1 MSSLFSQAQKTLWIL
16 TVGFYVGVSWFP
28 SSNGLM
34 YAWPWVLVWQVGLGI
49 VALWGISQIG
59 GGQHPRCYRLGMPWD
74 GLVLGGLIFLGMNI
88 ITARFPQ
95 PALWQG
101 WRVLVSILAFYGLHH
116 WLHNET
122 PQSPGPQSIGKDSLR
137 LSLLHC
143 QGYIGLGFIVFG
155 LLCWVWLVAWPHHQ
169 LLAQLRDWNVP
180 QCFDFNQIQ
189 LRLAFPLGHPNYV
202 AGYLLLILPIFAILW
217 RTTAQKWLWLMGIAG
232 GLLALGLTSSR
243 AGLIGLGLLG
253 LSALIGVILSP
264 QLSRFWRWGL
274 PLTGFLG
281 AVFLILINN
290 RWQQTAIALFR
301 GQAGG
306 ELAYR
311 SITNTV
317 GWRMGLDHWLTG
329 AGLGSVPWFYQH
341 YRPVWAGREA
351 EILYELLST
360 PMQIFAEWGLPGL
373 LGLLGLTLALVYQ
386 FWRWIQRPDKTATE
400 IFTVSSLSSG
410 LLAYG
415 WFSLTDLQLDNLAIT
430 GLLILYGT
438 LLLSY
443 RPSPFPSLTMV
454 GSRLGAYL
462 CLALWGGFT
471 LWLIPV
477 LSAWYFSSQAFQAWE
492 KQNYPQFEQSL
503 QRAQQLAPWEPYYP
517 EMLGW
522 GLGEIAL
529 KTPDPQ
535 IRQTALP
542 GAIAAFQKAIQLAPY
557 REFAHNNLGVL
568 QMVSNRPQPAAT
580 SFVQALQLIPARQ
593 GVFYQ
598 LGLSLLAQ
606 QQPSLA
612 LLSFSLECLRDPLFI
627 TSPLW
632 QRPLLKPYY
641 PLVLKQVLQDSDRLL
656 KDQTLAPDLRIF
668 LHQLRGGLYWW
679 QGNLTAAQPEILQY
693 GTSTAKALL
702 TLTLQPQTP
711 IAQFTDLPAAT
722 QAILTAWQNPN
733 GEQRLQHVQRAWV
746 LASQTLLGEQ
756 PQTQLLTSLAQAK
769 TLPQWLIELAPAVPY
784 RRQRIGH
791 NLNSRHQEGPNPQD
805 FFATMDNMPINLWF
819 TDLFP
824 SPKWNPPLD
833 LALQPWREEVFRQ
846 VLPPPSR

>member
-1 MSSLFSQAQKTLWIL
+1 MKSFLVSQAEKTLLIL
-16 TVGFYVGVSWFP
+16 ALGFYAGVSWFP

-34 YAWPWVLVWQVGLGI
+34 YAWPWVLVWQLGLGI
-49 VALWGISQIG
+49 IALGSIGQIFSN
-59 GGQHPRCYRLGMPWD
+59 QLPRWYRLGMPWD
-74 GLVLGGLIFLGMNI
+74 GLVLGGLIFLGINVVS
-88 ITARFPQ
+88 ARFPQ

-101 WRVLVSILAFYGLHH
+101 WRIIVSVLALYGLHH
-116 WLHNET
+116 WLHDEAT
-122 PQSPGPQSIGKDSLR
+122 ELADRRLR
-137 LSLLHC
+137 LLLC
-143 QGYIGLGFIVFG
+143 QGYIGLGFIGFG
-155 LLCWVWLVAWPHHQ
+155 LLCWVWLVAWPHSQ
-169 LLAQLRDWNVP
+169 LLGQLRGWGIP
-180 QCFDFNQIQ
+180 QGFDFNQIQ

-217 RTTAQKWLWLMGIAG
+217 RTTTQKWLWLVGMAG
-232 GLLALGLTSSR
+232 GGLALGLTSSR

-253 LSALIGVILSP
+253 LSALIGVFLSP
-264 QLSRFWRWGL
+264 GLSRWWRWGL

-281 AVFLILINN
+281 VTLLIAANN

-306 ELAYR
+306 EFAYR

-373 LGLLGLTLALVYQ
+373 LGLLTLVLALVYQ
-386 FWRWIQRPDKTATE
+386 FWRWLQRPQKTATE
-400 IFTVSSLSSG
+400 IFTVGSLSSG
-410 LLAYG
+410 LLAYS
-415 WFSLTDLQLDNLAIT
+415 WLSLTDFQLDNLAIA
-430 GLLILYGT
+430 GVLILYGM

-443 RPSPFPSLTMV
+443 RPSRFPSLTLKR
-454 GSRLGAYL
+454 SRLVGYL
-462 CLALWGGFT
+462 SLAVWGGFS
-471 LWLIPV
+471 LWLVPV

-492 KQNYPQFEQSL
+492 KPDYPQFEQSL

-522 GLGEIAL
+522 GLGEVTL

-535 IRQTALP
+535 TRQTSLQR
-542 GAIAAFQKAIQLAPY
+542 AIAAFETGITLSPY

-568 QMVSNRPQPAAT
+568 QMVSNRPALAT
-580 SFVQALQLIPARQ
+580 ASFVQALQLIPARQ

-656 KDQTLAPDLRIF
+656 QDQTLTPDLRTF

-679 QGNLTAAQPEILQY
+679 QGNLTAAQTEISQY
-693 GTSTAKALL
+693 GTPTAKALL
-702 TLTLQPQTP
+702 TLTLNPQSS

-722 QAILTAWQNPN
+722 QAILTAWQTPN
-733 GEQRLQHVQRAWV
+733 REQRLQHIQRAWV
-746 LASQTLLGEQ
+746 LTSQTLLGEKT
-756 PQTQLLTSLAQAK
+756 QTQLLASLAQAQ

-805 FFATMDNMPINLWF
+805 FWVTMDNMPINLWF

-833 LALQPWREEVFRQ
+833 LALQPWREDVFQQ
-846 VLPPPSR
+846 VLSLTSR